1 MTADRENGL
10 RADLDRSIAR
20 LLTIG
25 NYISIALLAIGVLLL
40 LVYGIR
46 PLSGGPPFK
55 LDLIA
60 DDLVHLRPAG
70 FMWLGLLAVLAT
82 PSLRVV
88 ASLIG
93 FIRLG
98 ERTMAII
105 AVAILAVIALSVA
118 LAQGLEG

>member
-1 MTADRENGL
+1 MTADPENGL

-25 NYISIALLAIGVLLL
+25 TYFSIALLAIGVLLL

-46 PLSGGPPFK
+46 PLAGGPPFK
-55 LDLIA
+55 LALVA

>member
-1 MTADRENGL
+1 MTADPENGL

-25 NYISIALLAIGVLLL
+25 TYFSIALLAIGVLLL

-46 PLSGGPPFK
+46 PRGGPPFK
-55 LDLIA
+55 LDLVV

-105 AVAILAVIALSVA
+105 AAAILAVIALSVA

>member
-1 MTADRENGL
+1 LTADPENGL

-25 NYISIALLAIGVLLL
+25 TYFSIALLAIGVLLL

-46 PLSGGPPFK
+46 PRGGPPFQ
-55 LDLIA
+55 LNLIA

-93 FIRLG
+93 FVRLG

-118 LAQGLEG
+118 LAQGLAG